1 MQHCLSE
8 ERWQSDETASVA
20 TSKGVSDV
28 TGVELGSVMSGDAHQ
43 VPMSCALFLLR
54 QVVLNH

>member
-1 MQHCLSE
+1 MPPWQSE

-43 VPMSCALFLLR
+43 VLMTCAFSCIDSR
-54 QVVLNH
+54 LNH